1 MDKEFLTKTS
11 RSVTLNVTAGKID
24 SFREKEETTST
35 VRVYEDGFVG
45 IAGSLGRP
53 DEETL
58 TSKAKDALELR
69 IPYPCAL
76 EGELDEGV
84 LEREVRNEKEI
95 IPVPKLIPTMQSF
108 LDRLGEECPRFAFS
122 NKIGLKNEDAE
133 YRNSCGRHLVSSTG
147 RLSINLIA
155 QNRGSGNLF
164 DSAFGYSGDHFDED
178 VLVSKFKEQYDAFYK
193 DVDLES
199 GRYPVFFETS
209 DLMGTFL
216 QQFVGELYV
225 AGASLL
231 SGKLG
236 QDVFSEKLTFQDD
249 MNPYSHPGTCFFDD
263 EGCVARNY
271 RPTLIEKGRLV
282 NLLTTKKSS
291 SQFGLSNLGTAV
303 APYDG
308 VPSLGFR
315 GFYLEPTAES
325 LRELVPGKAIFV
337 VLASGGDMTPDGHFA
352 TPVQMSYLMEDG
364 RLVGRLPELNVS
376 GDFFNLLGKDYIG
389 AACGDPLDD
398 SRMCA
403 VMMDVARS

>member
-1 MDKEFLTKTS
+1 MEKEFLTKTT

-24 SFREKEETTST
+24 SFREKEESTST
-35 VRVYEDGFVG
+35 ARVYEDGFVG
-45 IAGSLGRP
+45 IAGSLGHP

-58 TSKAKDALELR
+58 VSKAREALGLR

-76 EGELDEGV
+76 EGK
-84 LEREVRNEKEI
+84 LEKEIRNDKEI

-122 NKIGLKNEDAE
+122 NKIGLKNEETE
-133 YRNSCGRHLVSSTG
+133 YRNSCGRHLVSLTG
-147 RLSINLIA
+147 RLSVNLIV
-155 QNRGSGNLF
+155 QNRGSCNLF

-178 VLVSKFKEQYDAFYK
+178 VLVSKLKEQHDAFYK
-193 DVDLES
+193 DVGLES
-199 GRYPVFFETS
+199 GRYPVVFETS
-209 DLMGTFL
+209 DLMGSFL

-225 AGASLL
+225 SGASLL

-236 QDVFSEKLTFQDD
+236 QNVFSEELTFQDD

-263 EGCVARNY
+263 EGCVAPDY
-271 RPTLIEKGRLV
+271 RPTLIKRGELV
-282 NLLTTKKSS
+282 NLITTKKSAF
-291 SQFGLSNLGTAV
+291 QFGLSNLGTAV

-308 VPSLGFR
+308 VPGFGFH
-315 GFYLEPTAES
+315 GFYLEPTAKS
-325 LRELVPGKAIFV
+325 LKELVSGKAIYV

-352 TPVQMSYLMEDG
+352 TPVQMAYLMEDG

-389 AACGDPLDD
+389 AVSGEPLDD